1 MQAQMTLS
9 SKKTS
14 RISRS
19 FFNWRLVVL
28 GLLCLVMLLPV
39 FTVFQQALLAPSD
52 LNAHLNEYVLPRVL
66 FNTIVLV
73 VSVTLLST
81 ILGLAAAWC
90 VSMYEFPGRRFF
102 SWALLLPL
110 AIPGYVMAFV
120 MLGVFDFAGP
130 VQNFLRNVF
139 GSSAWFPNIRSGL
152 GAVLALSL
160 CLYPYVYLITRGAFA
175 QQGKRALEVAQSLG
189 HSPRRAIFSLAL
201 PLARPW
207 IMAGMLLVMMET
219 LADFGTVA
227 IFNFD
232 TFTTAI
238 YHTWFGMGSLPSAL
252 RLAAW
257 LMLFVIVVLLIE
269 SRGRQQRYTS
279 MGDALSNSRESLSKP
294 KSFLCTGFCGIL
306 FGFAFLIPIVQLL
319 IWFIEHIELAFSSRY
334 LEFFSNTLLLASLG
348 SVLIA
353 LLAVVVIALQHAL
366 RTRNKEKQISFLSK
380 LLSRLMT
387 MGYAVPGT
395 VLAIGLFVPLV
406 WLSKFLVTMFGVSQL
421 LLAGGLFAL
430 LLGYNIRFF
439 AVAFRPVDS
448 QMQRLSSH
456 FEEVSESLGVVG
468 IKKWQQVILPLLRPG
483 ILTAL
488 ALVFVDIMKEMPLTL
503 MTRPFGWDTLAV
515 QIFELTSEGE
525 WSMAAVPAIAIV
537 LVGLLPV
544 YLLNNQREKTLKS

>member
-14 RISRS
+14 RVSRS
-19 FFNWRLVVL
+19 FLNWRLVVL

-120 MLGVFDFAGP
+120 MLGVFDFSGP
-130 VQNFLRNVF
+130 VQSFLRNVF

-294 KSFLCTGFCGIL
+294 KSFLCTGFCGVL

-353 LLAVVVIALQHAL
+353 ILAVVVIALQHAS

-380 LLSRLMT
+380 FLSRLMT

-406 WLSKFLVTMFGVSQL
+406 WLSKFLVTTFGVSQL

-430 LLGYNIRFF
+430 LLGYAIRFF

-468 IKKWQQVILPLLRPG
+468 IEKWQQVILPLLRPG